1 MTEAIN
7 EDLGAPGLAFE
18 TWETK
23 QKTLTHI
30 TAPRKL
36 QRYTPAGNPMPEAP
50 MPTLEKLDLKKQW
63 KHLYKPPLGEI
74 TTVTVPPLTYLMVD
88 GEGDPNRSKSFEQAV
103 EALYSLSYTL
113 KFSLKKSPRAIDY
126 GVMPLEGLWWA
137 DDPRVFI
144 QADKSAWKWTAMI
157 LQPEF
162 ITRSD
167 IDAAFDEVRRK
178 KNPAALG
185 RVRFET
191 LAEGES
197 VQTLYLGPFSEEGP
211 TIQRI
216 HEAIHAAGKQ
226 LHGKHHEIYLSD
238 PRRNV
243 PAKLRTILRQPMR

>member
-1 MTEAIN
+1 
-7 EDLGAPGLAFE
+7 
-18 TWETK
+18 
-23 QKTLTHI
+23 
-30 TAPRKL
+30 
-36 QRYTPAGNPMPEAP
+36 MPEAP
-50 MPTLEKLDLKKQW
+50 MPTLEKLDLKEQW
-63 KHLYKPPLGEI
+63 KHLYQPPLGEI

-103 EALYSLSYTL
+103 EALYSLSCTL

-137 DDPRVFI
+137 DDPRAFM

-162 ITRSD
+162 ITRAN

-178 KNPAALG
+178 KNPTALD
-185 RVRFET
+185 RVRFEA
-191 LAEGES
+191 LDEGES

-211 TIQRI
+211 TIQRM
-216 HEAIHAAGKQ
+216 HDAIHAAGKQ

-238 PRRNV
+238 PRRTA